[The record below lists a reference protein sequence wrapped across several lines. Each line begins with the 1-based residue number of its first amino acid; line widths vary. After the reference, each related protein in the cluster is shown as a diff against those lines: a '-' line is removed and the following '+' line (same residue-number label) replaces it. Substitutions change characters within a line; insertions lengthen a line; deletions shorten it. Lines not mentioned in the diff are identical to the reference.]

1 MTKEEKA
8 AFYSLDAM
16 VSIGKKGQIVI
27 PKEIREKAH
36 IKTGEKIAIITF
48 GKEKICLILLM
59 KIEKLKETIKNEE
72 IDCIQMENNP
82 IR

>member
-16 VSIGKKGQIVI
+16 VSIGKRGQIVI

-36 IKTGEKIAIITF
+36 IKIGEKIAIITF
-48 GKEKICLILLM
+48 GKEEKICLILLM
-59 KIEKLKETIKNEE
+59 KIEKLKTIKKRRNRLYSNGE
-72 IDCIQMENNP
+72 QSY
-82 IR
+82 